1 MEIGHMNPSFSLKRS
16 SAIVNVIS
24 RRRFSTEN
32 RALDESPF
40 RALSSPSSPGSSLSR
55 VSVSVSGDQRHLGA
69 ESVKEGVVENLEES
83 KAPAM
88 GPRRGLSALA
98 ATPWAAGVV
107 DAGTW
112 GLSTSSS
119 SSSSSS
125 SLGRILVTMGK
136 RVQPEITLSSPLS
149 PLSPIPELKAKNL
162 PCLQIELASNADDL
176 PR

>member
-1 MEIGHMNPSFSLKRS
+1 MEIGLTNPSFSLKRS

-88 GPRRGLSALA
+88 GPRRGLSVLA

-112 GLSTSSS
+112 GL
-119 SSSSSS
+119 SSSSS

-136 RVQPEITLSSPLS
+136 RVQPEMTLSSPLS

>member
-1 MEIGHMNPSFSLKRS
+1 MEIGLTNPSFSLKRS

-40 RALSSPSSPGSSLSR
+40 RCSPSSPSSPGSSLSR
-55 VSVSVSGDQRHLGA
+55 VSVSVSGDERQPGG
-69 ESVKEGVVENLEES
+69 ESVPEGVVQSLEES
-83 KAPAM
+83 KTPAM
-88 GPRRGLSALA
+88 GPRRGLSVLA

-119 SSSSSS
+119 SSSSS
-125 SLGRILVTMGK
+125 LGRILVTMGK
-136 RVQPEITLSSPLS
+136 RVQPEMTLSSPLS
-149 PLSPIPELKAKNL
+149 PLSPIPELQAKNL